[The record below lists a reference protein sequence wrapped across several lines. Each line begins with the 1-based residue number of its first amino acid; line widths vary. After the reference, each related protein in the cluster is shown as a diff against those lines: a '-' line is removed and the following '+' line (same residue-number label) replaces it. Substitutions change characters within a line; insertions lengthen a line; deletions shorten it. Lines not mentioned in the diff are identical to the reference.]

1 MTEAAVEDMH
11 LYEVAYSNGVANPPI
26 VEEVTALYW
35 QTGANGRGDDER
47 FVYFKDYRHRTVF
60 AVKADLV
67 NSVRVLKLARG

>member
-1 MTEAAVEDMH
+1 MTEAVADDMH
-11 LYEVAYSNGVANPPI
+11 LYELVYQQGIGNPPI
-26 VEEVTALYW
+26 VTELTALYW

-67 NSVRVLKLARG
+67 TSVRVVKLAHA